1 MTSHDV
7 DLAGLTRSYR
17 LQFLDYLESDLRRT
31 IIAFCKTLTDPSRD
45 FNDRL
50 EAVQF
55 MLTEAKRLR
64 NAPQVPGVDERDGH
78 HALLAFLAKL
88 DGMIEGIYFLMTLLP
103 EQHDQLQ
110 AVYDTLENMNKP
122 QRTSKG
128 VK

>member
-1 MTSHDV
+1 MAVYDI

-17 LQFLDYLESDLRRT
+17 LQFLDHLESDLRRT
-31 IIAFCKTLTDPSRD
+31 IIVFCKTLADPNRD

-64 NAPQVPGVDERDGH
+64 VAPQVPGIDDSDGH
-78 HALLAFLAKL
+78 YALLAFLAKL
-88 DGMIEGIYFLMTLLP
+88 NGMIEGIYFLMTLLP

-122 QRTSKG
+122 QRTDKG
-128 VK
+128 AM